1 MNRLNPLAYAIALS
15 LLPGAIVL
23 ADEKATPLQLGS
35 TTVSASALNS
45 SINEMTTPAEVLQG
59 DELVKRRDSTL
70 GETLNG
76 LPGVHSSS
84 FGAGAS
90 RPVIRGLDGARVKV
104 LSDGVD
110 LGDAST
116 ISPDHAVTSEPL
128 FAERIEVLKGP
139 ATLLYGGGAIGGVVN
154 VLDKKVP
161 TYIPEK
167 GYEGDLELRAN
178 SVANQGAG
186 LFGITAGTDNFAL
199 RAEGSKRQDNE
210 YKIPGSPSKQAGSF
224 NDTDSYSLGGSFIG
238 ERGYIG
244 AAYSEQN
251 IEYGLLAHQHADC
264 HTHGPRNWHC
274 MGHDEHEHG
283 GHDDHDDHAHG
294 HNDHDE
300 HGHAEHDHEHAGVP
314 YIKMKQKRW
323 DLRGELNDPLPGFEL
338 AKLRVGHSDY
348 NHDEIEGKE
357 VSTTFNNKATDARLE
372 LTHAPLF
379 GWRGVL
385 GGQTLRRDFATSGE
399 EAYVPPTL
407 TSNHALFL
415 LEEYTLNDWRYEL
428 GLRHEWQDIDAQGA
442 KDTSHSGTSVS
453 AGAVWTFAP
462 QYSLGFSLSR
472 SQRLP
477 TAEELYANGPHA
489 ATRTVELGDENL
501 DKETSNNAE
510 ITLRKF
516 SGRTTFTLSVYRNEV
531 DDFIY
536 AADTGHKVGGGYRE
550 IEYRQRD
557 AVLTGAEGSVTYAL
571 TDSTDVTLFGDHVR
585 GKLKSGGD
593 LPRIP
598 ADRLG
603 VRVNQTFTDAISG
616 DVEFYRSQH
625 QDDVASYEKET
636 SGFNMLAAGLS
647 YKGALENTDYLLFL
661 KANNLLDER
670 VRNHSSFIKD
680 DVLQPGRNFTAGVRL
695 SF

>member
-1 MNRLNPLAYAIALS
+1 MNCRHPLAYAITLAF
-15 LLPGAIVL
+15 LPVTYAL
-23 ADEKATPLQLGS
+23 ADAPQGSLELQS

-59 DELVKRRDSTL
+59 DELVKRRASTI
-70 GETLNG
+70 GETLNT

-116 ISPDHAVTSEPL
+116 ISPDHAVTSEML
-128 FAERIEVLKGP
+128 LAERIEVLKGP

-154 VLDKKVP
+154 VIDKKVP
-161 TYIPEK
+161 TYVPEK
-167 GYEGDLELRAN
+167 GYEGELELRAN

-186 LFGITAGTDNFAL
+186 MFGITAGTGNFAL

-210 YKIPGSPSKQAGSF
+210 YEIPGSPSKQAGSF

-264 HTHGPRNWHC
+264 HTHGPRDWHC
-274 MGHDEHEHG
+274 AAHEH
-283 GHDDHDDHAHG
+283 GHDDHD
-294 HNDHDE
+294 
-300 HGHAEHDHEHAGVP
+300 EHDHDDHDHDDHDGHDHDHAGVP

-323 DLRGELNDPLPGFEL
+323 DLRGELTDPLPGFEL

-348 NHDEIEGKE
+348 RHDEIEGGE
-357 VSTTFNNKATDARLE
+357 IGTRFDNKSTDARLE
-372 LTHAPLF
+372 LTHEPLF

-385 GGQTLRRDFATSGE
+385 GGQTMRRDFEASGE

-407 TSNHALFL
+407 TNNHAVFL
-415 LEEYTLNDWRYEL
+415 LEEYTSGDWRYEL
-428 GLRHEWQDIDAQGA
+428 GLRHEWQDIDAKGA
-442 KDTSHSGTSVS
+442 RDTNHNGTSIS

-462 QYSLGFSLSR
+462 EYSLGFSLSR

-489 ATRTVELGDENL
+489 ATRTIELGNEDL
-501 DKETSNNAE
+501 DKETSKNAE
-510 ITLRKF
+510 LTLRKF
-516 SGRTTFTLSVYRNEV
+516 SGRTTFALSVYRNEV

-536 AADTGHKVGGGYRE
+536 AADTGHNVGGGYRE

-571 TDSTDVTLFGDHVR
+571 TDKTDVTLFGDHVR

-616 DVEFYRSQH
+616 DVEFYRSQR
-625 QDDVASYEKET
+625 QNKVADYETET
-636 SGFNMLAAGLS
+636 SGYNMLAAGLS
-647 YKGALENTDYLLFL
+647 YQGKLENTDYQVFL
-661 KANNLLDER
+661 KGDNLLDER
-670 VRNHSSFIKD
+670 IRNHSSFIKD
-680 DVLQPGRNFTAGVRL
+680 DVLQPGRNFTVGVRL